1 MSYSLAAAAQASVMA
16 EQRVLDLREIP
27 ENLRRDRDSWRDQ
40 ARLALPTPQPAAP
53 TPRQEW
59 LRRAG

>member
-16 EQRVLDLREIP
+16 EQRVLDLREIL

-53 TPRQEW
+53 TPRQKW